1 MQGRRFNDL
10 FKLYLCLTNSWE
22 GAVVIIDIQLE
33 NYVSLFNLLE
43 YFKMSKLCEIL
54 KCQVSENFM
63 CHTESLSLSRDF

>member
-1 MQGRRFNDL
+1 M
-10 FKLYLCLTNSWE
+10 
-22 GAVVIIDIQLE
+22 VIIDIQLE

-43 YFKMSKLCEIL
+43 YLKMSKLCEIL